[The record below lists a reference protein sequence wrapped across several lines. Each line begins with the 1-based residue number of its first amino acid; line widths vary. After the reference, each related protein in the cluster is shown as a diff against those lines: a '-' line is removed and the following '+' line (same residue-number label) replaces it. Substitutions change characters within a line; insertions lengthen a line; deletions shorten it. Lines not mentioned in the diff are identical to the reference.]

1 MKSISLKAP
10 ASLGIAKIAQRVMKS
25 VIDHKISLGISGAVA
40 AYLGAL
46 CSADAMMYAG
56 AMLAMVAIA
65 PIEKKGGER

>member
-1 MKSISLKAP
+1 MKTISLVKAP

-56 AMLAMVAIA
+56 AILALISVK
-65 PIEKKGGER
+65 PSKKGGER